1 MRRPPEGG
9 RGTSRKRCDEGYFF
23 APFFAPFL
31 AAGFL
36 AAVFF
41 VAVFFF
47 GAMFS
52 LR

>member
-9 RGTSRKRCDEGYFF
+9 RGTSRKLFEDGYFF
-23 APFFAPFL
+23 AFFAPFL

>member
-1 MRRPPEGG
+1 VIRR
-9 RGTSRKRCDEGYFF
+9 RRYFF
-23 APFFAPFL
+23 AFFAPFL

>member
-1 MRRPPEGG
+1 MSEA
-9 RGTSRKRCDEGYFF
+9 DEDYFL
-23 APFFAPFL
+23 PFFAPFL
-31 AAGFL
+31 AAGFF

>member
-9 RGTSRKRCDEGYFF
+9 RGTSRKRSERSYFL
-23 APFFAPFL
+23 PFFA
-31 AAGFL
+31 AGFF

-41 VAVFFF
+41 AVFFAAVFFF